1 MKFGCHQVPTL
12 FQVVSVWTPLPL
24 FECHRFITI
33 TCQPGKGKGPKAIT
47 QSFCAVRVISLCWF
61 TEFSLSKLS
70 EGWNAAR
77 YPRSCWTVNWSEM
90 LEAGGT
96 EMTRHT
102 GAQLWQVLH
111 NSGILGKSS
120 RWIKWMWTRQEE
132 AAGAE
137 QWFWTGYKVDRHCG
151 ISDRPCKLWLQPQIK
166 GQSSNEH
173 GVERITSTYHW
184 FYAHQLPC
192 FLREQYCC

>member
-1 MKFGCHQVPTL
+1 MKFGCHQVPNL
-12 FQVVSVWTPLPL
+12 FQVVSVWTPLPS

-33 TCQPGKGKGPKAIT
+33 TCQPGKGKGSKAIT

-77 YPRSCWTVNWSEM
+77 YPRSCWTLSWSEM

-96 EMTRHT
+96 EMTKHT

-120 RWIKWMWTRQEE
+120 RWIKWMWTHQEE

-151 ISDRPCKLWLQPQIK
+151 MQRQALQTVATATNQRTVFKWTWCGKNHFYISLILCSPASLFP
-166 GQSSNEH
+166 
-173 GVERITSTYHW
+173 
-184 FYAHQLPC
+184 
-192 FLREQYCC
+192 